1 MPEFLRSLLVVLFLA
16 TGIFYFAKKYAKPL
30 GLDPQVL
37 QPRITAWYLITCA
50 AFLSPDF
57 WLFAAITAFVLFR
70 AAKQDK
76 NPLALSFFVLYAVP
90 LFEKQIPGAGIVNYL
105 FDINYFH
112 LILFAIF
119 VPLYLKIRKTK
130 DTVPLGSIWSDR
142 FIFGYVVYSLL
153 LVFPNT
159 TITNFARIT
168 FTQCLDVL
176 LPYYVASRCFR
187 TLHEFTDAI
196 QALLIASCI
205 AASVAIVEF
214 AKGWL
219 LYSTLAPAFDIFWGY
234 GGYLRRGESLRAL
247 ASSGQAIV
255 LGYTMAIALGLY
267 WYQAKTQMQ
276 QHKHLIWAVG
286 LLLCAGLFAP
296 VSRGPWVGAALM
308 LLVFIFLEPAP
319 LKRLLKLGAIAFVP
333 GVIFL
338 LTPYGA
344 KFVNYLPFV
353 GTVDAETVTYRQDL
367 LGNSLHVIRNNLWFG
382 SSDFLNTEEME
393 SMRAGANGGII
404 DLVNSYIAIALS
416 GGIVGLTLFAGY
428 FFSSAHLALSA
439 MRRTKVMEEKILGQA
454 LLVTMLGIVFMIYT
468 VSSILMIPILYWL
481 MGGVCVAYYIGV
493 SRRGV
498 SLMKMPAKTV

>member
-30 GLDPQVL
+30 GLDPKVL

-76 NPLALSFFVLYAVP
+76 NPLALSLFVLYAVP

-112 LILFAIF
+112 LILFVVF
-119 VPLYLKIRKTK
+119 VPLYLKIRKAK
-130 DTVPLGSIWSDR
+130 DTVPLGSIWPDR
-142 FIFGYVVYSLL
+142 FIIGYVVYSLI

-168 FTQCLDVL
+168 FTQSLDVL
-176 LPYYVASRCFR
+176 LPYYVASRYFR

-205 AASVAIVEF
+205 AASIAIVEF

-255 LGYTMAIALGLY
+255 LGYTMVIALGLY

-276 QHKHLIWAVG
+276 QQKQLIWAVG
-286 LLLCAGLFAP
+286 LLLCGGLFAP

-367 LGNSLHVIRNNLWFG
+367 LENSLQVIRNNLWFG
-382 SSDFLNTEEME
+382 SSDYLYTEELE

-404 DLVNSYIAIALS
+404 DLVNSYIAVALS
-416 GGIVGLTLFAGY
+416 GGLIGLVLFMGY
-428 FFSSAHLALSA
+428 FFTAAHVAWSA
-439 MRRTKVMEEKILGQA
+439 MRRTKVMEEKSLGQA

-468 VSSILMIPILYWL
+468 VSSILMIPILYWIL
-481 MGGVCVAYYIGV
+481 GGLCVAYFSCMLEGNNFSIKNI
-493 SRRGV
+493 S
-498 SLMKMPAKTV
+498 